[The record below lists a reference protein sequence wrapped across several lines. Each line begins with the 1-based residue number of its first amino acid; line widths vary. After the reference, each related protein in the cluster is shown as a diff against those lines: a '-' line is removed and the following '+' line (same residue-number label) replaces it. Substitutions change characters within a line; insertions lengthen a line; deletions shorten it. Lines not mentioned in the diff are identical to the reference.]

1 MVGDGL
7 GVAIGL
13 LERVATGLF
22 DGLLEG
28 VAIGLL
34 ERDGLRDGLFDRVG
48 TGQMFPFTTERPQ
61 KISEV

>member
-1 MVGDGL
+1 M
-7 GVAIGL
+7 GL
-13 LERVATGLF
+13 LERVAIGLL

-28 VAIGLL
+28 VAMGLLERVAIGLL
-34 ERDGLRDGLFDRVG
+34 ERDGLFDRVG